1 MEKIYKLQNGTD
13 IRGVAYPNDEK
24 EVTLTKVEVEKIA
37 RAFHVWLKEKTG
49 KEKIVV
55 AVGNDSR
62 ITGEEFRNTIIEA
75 LTSQGCDVVNCK
87 LSTTPS
93 MFMTTVMD
101 GYKCDGSI
109 MITASHLPFFY
120 NGLKFFTEN
129 GGLEK
134 ADIKAMLDIVCEG
147 KTVEA
152 AEKGSICERN
162 LIDDYAEVLVD
173 KIKKG
178 VNSESCYEKPFDGMK
193 IIVDAGNGAGGFFA
207 EKVLEKLGADTEGSQ
222 FLEPDGMFPNHIPN
236 PENKEAM
243 ASISKAVIDNKA
255 DLGIIFDTD
264 VDRAALVGKDGSFIN
279 KNALIA
285 VISEILLEENP
296 NTTIVTD
303 SITSVGL
310 AEFIENHGGKH
321 HRFKRGYKNVIN
333 EAIRLNNEGEECHLA
348 IETSGHAAIKENYFL
363 DDGAYLIAKILIKA
377 AKMAKEGKTI
387 ESLIADLKEAAEE
400 KEVRIG
406 INKED
411 FRPYAEQILSELS
424 VFVEESDNWSLVPKN
439 YEGIRANCTGEGE
452 DGWFLIRIS
461 LHEPLLALNIESN
474 EIGGTDKIYST
485 LKSFLENYDLKGL

>member
-37 RAFHVWLKEKTG
+37 RAFHIWLKEKTG

-147 KTVEA
+147 KTVES

-173 KIKKG
+173 KIRKG

-243 ASISKAVIDNKA
+243 ASISKAVVDNKA

-310 AEFIENHGGKH
+310 
-321 HRFKRGYKNVIN
+321 
-333 EAIRLNNEGEECHLA
+333 
-348 IETSGHAAIKENYFL
+348 S
-363 DDGAYLIAKILIKA
+363 
-377 AKMAKEGKTI
+377 
-387 ESLIADLKEAAEE
+387 
-400 KEVRIG
+400 
-406 INKED
+406 
-411 FRPYAEQILSELS
+411 
-424 VFVEESDNWSLVPKN
+424 
-439 YEGIRANCTGEGE
+439 
-452 DGWFLIRIS
+452 
-461 LHEPLLALNIESN
+461 
-474 EIGGTDKIYST
+474 
-485 LKSFLENYDLKGL
+485 

>member
-147 KTVEA
+147 KTVES

-162 LIDDYAEVLVD
+162 LIDDYAE
-173 KIKKG
+173 
-178 VNSESCYEKPFDGMK
+178 Y
-193 IIVDAGNGAGGFFA
+193 
-207 EKVLEKLGADTEGSQ
+207 
-222 FLEPDGMFPNHIPN
+222 
-236 PENKEAM
+236 
-243 ASISKAVIDNKA
+243 
-255 DLGIIFDTD
+255 
-264 VDRAALVGKDGSFIN
+264 
-279 KNALIA
+279 
-285 VISEILLEENP
+285 
-296 NTTIVTD
+296 
-303 SITSVGL
+303 
-310 AEFIENHGGKH
+310 
-321 HRFKRGYKNVIN
+321 
-333 EAIRLNNEGEECHLA
+333 
-348 IETSGHAAIKENYFL
+348 
-363 DDGAYLIAKILIKA
+363 
-377 AKMAKEGKTI
+377 
-387 ESLIADLKEAAEE
+387 
-400 KEVRIG
+400 
-406 INKED
+406 
-411 FRPYAEQILSELS
+411 
-424 VFVEESDNWSLVPKN
+424 
-439 YEGIRANCTGEGE
+439 
-452 DGWFLIRIS
+452 
-461 LHEPLLALNIESN
+461 
-474 EIGGTDKIYST
+474 
-485 LKSFLENYDLKGL
+485 